1 MNQIKGLIL
10 GAILSLS
17 FGICRADSKAIGAP
31 WSGLNNAD
39 TAIQINDNEAQ
50 DLSNVDITE
59 SGAGMRKRSGYA
71 QFRTIGASTEG
82 VRGAYYY
89 RNSALADLLIHAN
102 ARGVF
107 KSANSGAYSA
117 FITTT
122 TNGSYWDFA
131 DSLGYLYGANNN
143 NDELWRYDGT
153 TLTWFPSHVK
163 GDQVEF
169 TSNRFVISGG
179 TTNPKR
185 VTFCK
190 ASDPTDC
197 ATSSDQV
204 DAFTED
210 LDMPGQRVTAIKYAC
225 GGILA
230 YTKDAMAIVTAQD
243 QYDLS
248 PTDIL
253 SKTIGTIQPHSV
265 VNDLGVTYWQGTDRH
280 FYSYDCNGIRK
291 ISSKLDVSGIV
302 SGEIRNWTTNSQSD
316 FEAGT
321 VGTGLS
327 STESPGDVIYTTG
340 TLIDNFTD
348 GDYTASPVW
357 TAFGVSNS
365 TITITSNQLKF
376 TQSVVGSNAQGGLYT
391 PWTFPNGVG
400 IQFSIAQLEEGDSGG
415 QSQVITLSFLTS
427 APTGIRSLHLPD
439 GTSTYNMSIARDGSG
454 VLIQISSAG
463 FNTGTEVILSS
474 AIFSAGGSVPTTV
487 ELFRSTAGFIT
498 ALANGSVFLSVTDT
512 TYQSFSYLSINGTA
526 EAGITSAKSEIVD
539 NFYVKYATAIYQ
551 SQAYNI
557 GTAIT
562 TWSTFDVS
570 NTLGGTGGI
579 TYALYSDSDAS
590 ITITNP
596 ATFTSSQTITSGG
609 IPAFAVAPYLTFTGT
624 YNRNV
629 STDTAA
635 LNSVTQN
642 YIEGAITR
650 HWGSIDKDHRIIWS
664 VAEGTATVPNVSYIY
679 DPRFDAFLKY
689 SFPMDAAARV
699 GDSLYFGGVSTGV
712 VYSWPSGNTDDGSA
726 ITAYWKSKDFVAPQE
741 DLEKDFKTYSLV
753 AKTQTG
759 SNLDLTY
766 TINTSSAVLNN
777 FSLTDSNGNSLRRIN
792 ANMPSGKFGTF
803 ISWKFG
809 NDDGDAPFEV
819 YSLRYVFTPR
829 PWRVLP

>member
-539 NFYVKYATAIYQ
+539 NFYVKYASATFQ
-551 SQAYNI
+551 TQMFNI
-557 GTAIT
+557 GTSISS
-562 TWSTFDVS
+562 WG
-570 NTLGGTGGI
+570 TLDMGS
-579 TYALYSDSDAS
+579 SDSGGVHSFAIYGDTDTN
-590 ITITNP
+590 ITITNA
-596 ATFTSSQTITSGG
+596 ATFSSSQTITSGS
-609 IPAFAVAPYLTFTGT
+609 IPTIATAPYVMLSDYFTRTVSTNSPSLSESILHYNEGSTLRVASAYPNQRYHLAVAISSTSN
-624 YNRNV
+624 NRILV
-629 STDTAA
+629 
-635 LNSVTQN
+635 
-642 YIEGAITR
+642 
-650 HWGSIDKDHRIIWS
+650 
-664 VAEGTATVPNVSYIY
+664 Y
-679 DPRFDAFLKY
+679 DRNKEWQRY
-689 SFPMDAAARV
+689 S
-699 GDSLYFGGVSTGV
+699 G
-712 VYSWPSGNTDDGSA
+712 
-726 ITAYWKSKDFVAPQE
+726 
-741 DLEKDFKTYSLV
+741 
-753 AKTQTG
+753 
-759 SNLDLTY
+759 
-766 TINTSSAVLNN
+766 
-777 FSLTDSNGNSLRRIN
+777 IN
-792 ANMPSGKFGTF
+792 ATAMGPYNSNWYFANANGIFQMET
-803 ISWKFG
+803 G
-809 NDDGDAPFEV
+809 NDDDGAAISAYYYTPAYFPSQSLDLVSVFHDLIVTTEQSDETLTTTFRVDGAGTAYTLGAKAMNSTTGFQNFKLPFP
-819 YSLRYVFTPR
+819 FTQLQQGKYIDFKFAVSGTT
-829 PWRVLP
+829 PWRVLNANLYTMPDGFPK